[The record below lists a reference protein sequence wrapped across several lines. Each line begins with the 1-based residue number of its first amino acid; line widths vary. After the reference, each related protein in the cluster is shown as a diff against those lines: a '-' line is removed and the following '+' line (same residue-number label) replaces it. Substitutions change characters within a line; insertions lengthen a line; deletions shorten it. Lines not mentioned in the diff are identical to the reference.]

1 MDWPVIGTVSA
12 TILVAGAVTFEVV
25 VFMQP
30 DPAPIRPLPPL
41 ATLIGPEH
49 VVLNESLLP
58 PLTTP
63 IERDRIPQNTSP
75 PLRPAKLTEK
85 LTEPDRVP
93 QSESLI
99 PTDPGPAAPRPGKAS
114 IASAFAKSSPS
125 GVEYVARPP
134 SEFKTAK
141 LTLPEPQPR
150 PEQWRVI
157 VTAGAT
163 YFNLGG
169 HVDGAGI
176 VDELASSHLRE
187 ALKAHRNFPRLP
199 PELRTHILTQNISL
213 PKLAPYR
220 GLLGM
225 NDKSLEEEQAIR
237 FVKVTSNR

>member
-1 MDWPVIGTVSA
+1 MMDWPVIGTVSA
-12 TILVAGAVTFEVV
+12 TILAAGAVTVEVV

-30 DPAPIRPLPPL
+30 DPAPIRPLPQL
-41 ATLIGPEH
+41 ARLIGPER

-63 IERDRIPQNTSP
+63 IERDRIPQNASP
-75 PLRPAKLTEK
+75 PPRLPG

-93 QSESLI
+93 QSESLM
-99 PTDPGPAAPRPGKAS
+99 PTDPEPAAPRPGKAS
-114 IASAFAKSSPS
+114 ITSALAKSSPS
-125 GVEYVARPP
+125 GVAYIAPPP

-163 YFNLGG
+163 YYNLGG
-169 HVDGAGI
+169 HVDRAGI

-225 NDKSLEEEQAIR
+225 NDKTLEEEQAIR
-237 FVKVTSNR
+237 FVRVTTNR

>member
-12 TILVAGAVTFEVV
+12 TILAAGAVTFEVV

-30 DPAPIRPLPPL
+30 DPAPIRPLPQL
-41 ATLIGPEH
+41 ARLIGPER
-49 VVLNESLLP
+49 VVVNESLLP

-63 IERDRIPQNTSP
+63 IERDRIPQNASP
-75 PLRPAKLTEK
+75 PPR

-93 QSESLI
+93 QSESLM
-99 PTDPGPAAPRPGKAS
+99 PTDPEPAVPRPEKAS

-125 GVEYVARPP
+125 GVEYIARPP

-150 PEQWRVI
+150 SEQWRVI
-157 VTAGAT
+157 VTASAT

-169 HVDGAGI
+169 HVDRAGI
-176 VDELASSHLRE
+176 VDELASGHLRE

-225 NDKSLEEEQAIR
+225 NDKTLEEEQAIR
-237 FVKVTSNR
+237 FVRVTSSR

>member
-1 MDWPVIGTVSA
+1 MMDWPVIGTVSA
-12 TILVAGAVTFEVV
+12 TILVAGALTFEVV

-30 DPAPIRPLPPL
+30 DPAPNKPLPPL
-41 ATLIGPEH
+41 ASLIGPER

-58 PLTTP
+58 LATP
-63 IERDRIPQNTSP
+63 IDRDRVPQNASP
-75 PLRPAKLTEK
+75 PPRLAR

-99 PTDPGPAAPRPGKAS
+99 PADPGLAARRLEKAS
-114 IASAFAKSSPS
+114 IASAFAKSSPP
-125 GVEYVARPP
+125 GVEYIARPP

-163 YFNLGG
+163 YYNLGG
-169 HVDGAGI
+169 HVDQAGI

-225 NDKSLEEEQAIR
+225 NDKTLEEEQAIK
-237 FVKVTSNR
+237 FVRVTSNR